1 MGLHPKGVLS
11 RLRLWPSNGT
21 NPTVTPSTSGLAAS
35 YQVVIA
41 MVKALIELL
50 LSLVLYS
57 YVLTCSYLIWVSYFT
72 FWYSYFVYTLP
83 SSRTII
89 YEFT

>member
-1 MGLHPKGVLS
+1 MGVHPKRVLS
-11 RLRLWPSNGT
+11 RLRLRPSDGT
-21 NPTVTPSTSGLAAS
+21 NPTVMPSTSGLAAS

-41 MVKALIELL
+41 MIKALIELL

-57 YVLTCSYLIWVSYFT
+57 YVLTCNYLILVSYFT
-72 FWYSYFVYTLP
+72 FCYSYFVCTLS

-89 YEFT
+89 YEFP